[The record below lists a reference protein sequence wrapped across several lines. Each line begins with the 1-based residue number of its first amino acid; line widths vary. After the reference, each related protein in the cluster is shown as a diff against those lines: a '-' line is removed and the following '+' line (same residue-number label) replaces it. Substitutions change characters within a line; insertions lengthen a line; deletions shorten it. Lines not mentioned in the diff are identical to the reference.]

1 MGKQSIQWLYLNN
14 STRARIAKLQA
25 LEFVA
30 FPNSAKVFPCF
41 PDPPPTFSNFFLHA
55 LPKSISE
62 KLLLT
67 SFQSSFSFL
76 SASPARFLPVPLLLY
91 SLLRDVFI
99 PNHHH
104 GKVVVSLAMRSC
116 EPLKKPAPHSS
127 KIPPTLAGWYENTPW
142 SKRGLQWY
150 LLIWMIWFF

>member
-41 PDPPPTFSNFFLHA
+41 LDPPPTFSNFFLHA

-67 SFQSSFSFL
+67 SFQSRFSFL
-76 SASPARFLPVPLLLY
+76 SASLHVSTRFHCSSAPYSEMSLSLTTTMARWWCPWPCAT
-91 SLLRDVFI
+91 
-99 PNHHH
+99 
-104 GKVVVSLAMRSC
+104 VSLWRSQPPTPPWC
-116 EPLKKPAPHSS
+116 RQLSWGDM
-127 KIPPTLAGWYENTPW
+127 KIPLGPRAVYNDICWFGW
-142 SKRGLQWY
+142 
-150 LLIWMIWFF
+150 

>member
-14 STRARIAKLQA
+14 STRARIAHLQA
-25 LEFVA
+25 LESVA

-41 PDPPPTFSNFFLHA
+41 PDPPTFSNFFLHA

-67 SFQSSFSFL
+67 SFQSTFSFL
-76 SASPARFLPVPLLLY
+76 SASLARFLPVPLLLC

-99 PNHHH
+99 PNHHLA
-104 GKVVVSLAMRSC
+104 LAMRSP
-116 EPLKKPAPHSS
+116 PL
-127 KIPPTLAGWYENTPW
+127 
-142 SKRGLQWY
+142 LQDAANSPGV
-150 LLIWMIWFF
+150 IWKYPLVQEGSTMIFVDLDDMVFLVLFS